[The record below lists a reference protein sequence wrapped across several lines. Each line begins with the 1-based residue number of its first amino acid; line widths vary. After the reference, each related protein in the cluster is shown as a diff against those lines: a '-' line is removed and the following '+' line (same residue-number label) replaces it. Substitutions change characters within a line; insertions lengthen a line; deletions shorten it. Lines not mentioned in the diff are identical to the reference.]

1 MATDNEKPRNE
12 LTIAIG
18 SKYERNIPAPILDRM
33 YRHGTALQ
41 IAG

>member
-1 MATDNEKPRNE
+1 MDIEEPRNE

-33 YRHGTALQ
+33 YKPGTALRL
-41 IAG
+41 AG